1 MTAIPTWNK
10 CVYTL
15 MRVHARTHRLTHS
28 TLLTV
33 SLPFKSWTPVQ
44 LPVSSLQGQK
54 FPARSPLSWKPAS
67 PFVSSPDC
75 CPQPSLSDS
84 GPHHSSLLS
93 THSSRLPLP
102 GRSFL
107 LPGRDKRDSCVFIQ
121 QHFTTAADICFK
133 FQAGVLETP
142 PFFSPLAL

>member
-15 MRVHARTHRLTHS
+15 MRVHAHTHRLTHS

-93 THSSRLPLP
+93 THSSRLPPSLVGLP
-102 GRSFL
+102 SCQEEIKETAVCLFSNTSPPLLTFASSFRL
-107 LPGRDKRDSCVFIQ
+107 VC
-121 QHFTTAADICFK
+121 
-133 FQAGVLETP
+133 
-142 PFFSPLAL
+142 